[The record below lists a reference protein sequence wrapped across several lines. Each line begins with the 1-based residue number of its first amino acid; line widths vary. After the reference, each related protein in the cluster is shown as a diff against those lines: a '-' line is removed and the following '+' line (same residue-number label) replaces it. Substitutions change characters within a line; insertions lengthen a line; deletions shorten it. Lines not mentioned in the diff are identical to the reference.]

1 MVRCTRVVAFLFST
15 KDLIQEDRYDMEEK
29 HIKKIK
35 SYYDSQGEFKRNN
48 RYSGEQG
55 IVYTKAGDNAHWLVI
70 EQKGEIGAEVR
81 QTDDTGRITAKDS
94 YESVRNT
101 IKCTGVSR
109 KKENDKG
116 MVRFSPDEI
125 NLVYQFGGEGK
136 QDTVDTLIS
145 IEPRIA
151 DELTKRIVG
160 NTIQKLSA
168 LSESS
173 CSELISSTKNRKI
186 AESDS
191 SIRNRL
197 AKAGEHVRKSK
208 IDRVKNRKSDIAL

>member
-1 MVRCTRVVAFLFST
+1 
-15 KDLIQEDRYDMEEK
+15 MEK
-29 HIKKIK
+29 THIKKIK

-70 EQKGEIGAEVR
+70 EQKGAIGAEVR
-81 QTDDTGRITAKDS
+81 QTDDTGRITAKDW

-109 KKENDKG
+109 KKENNKG

-136 QDTVDTLIS
+136 QDTVDTLMS
-145 IEPRIA
+145 IEPRIV
-151 DELTKRIVG
+151 DELTKKIVG
-160 NTIQKLSA
+160 NTIQKLST

-186 AESDS
+186 GRA
-191 SIRNRL
+191 
-197 AKAGEHVRKSK
+197 HV
-208 IDRVKNRKSDIAL
+208 

>member
-1 MVRCTRVVAFLFST
+1 M
-15 KDLIQEDRYDMEEK
+15 KQE
-29 HIKKIK
+29 HIEKIK
-35 SYYDSQGEFKRNN
+35 SYYDSQGEYKINS

-55 IVYTKAGDNAHWLVI
+55 TVYTKDDDNAHWLIV
-70 EQKGEIGAEVR
+70 EQKGENKAEVR
-81 QTDDTGRITAKDS
+81 QTDDTGRITARDS

-101 IKCTGVSR
+101 VKCTGVSR

-125 NLVYQFGGEGK
+125 NLIYQFGGGGRWN
-136 QDTVDTLIS
+136 TVDMLKS

-160 NTIQKLSA
+160 STIHKLSI
-168 LSESS
+168 LSENS
-173 CSELISSTKNRKI
+173 CSELISSTKNRKL
-186 AESDS
+186 AERDS

-208 IDRVKNRKSDIAL
+208 IDRDKKRQERTNNIAL

>member
-1 MVRCTRVVAFLFST
+1 MKRG
-15 KDLIQEDRYDMEEK
+15 
-29 HIKKIK
+29 HIEKIK
-35 SYYDSQGEFKRNN
+35 GYYDSRGEYKKNSQ
-48 RYSGEQG
+48 YSCEQG

-81 QTDDTGRITAKDS
+81 QTDDTGRITARDT
-94 YESVRNT
+94 YGSVRNT
-101 IKCTGVSR
+101 VKCTGISR
-109 KKENDKG
+109 QKESGKG

-125 NLVYQFGGEGK
+125 NLIYQFGGEGK
-136 QDTVDTLIS
+136 RDTVDTLKS

-160 NTIQKLSA
+160 RTIQKLSL
-168 LSESS
+168 LSENSS
-173 CSELISSTKNRKI
+173 SELISSTKNRKL
-186 AESDS
+186 AERDS

-208 IDRVKNRKSDIAL
+208 IDRDKNRKNNIAL